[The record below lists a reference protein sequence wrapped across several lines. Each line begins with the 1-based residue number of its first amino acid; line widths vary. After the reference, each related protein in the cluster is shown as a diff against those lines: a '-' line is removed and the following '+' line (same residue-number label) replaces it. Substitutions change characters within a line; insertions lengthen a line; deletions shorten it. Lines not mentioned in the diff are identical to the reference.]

1 MFFLTQLKQKCHPK
15 RSSSPITLSVA
26 ATTLP
31 SHPNESDKM
40 RKALLPL
47 LALIL
52 SAPCAIAQ
60 APAEQALLQLANQAR
75 AAHRLPPLHW
85 DSELAQAAR
94 AHLKWVL
101 HERGELLHQ
110 YPGEP
115 DLLTRGAH
123 AGAHFSTIA
132 ENIAGHGESP
142 ADIQQIWMTTPTHR
156 ANLLDPN
163 LNAVGIAVIEE
174 RGLLYAVEDFS
185 HSAPVQQSG
194 GIEKR
199 VAQLLQQQGISPALS
214 NADARATCTM
224 PTGNAGHPKL
234 VIQWDGP
241 NPTEL
246 PSVLLQQIAS
256 GRYTTAQVGSCHS
269 NQANQQFTLYHVAV
283 LLY

>member
-1 MFFLTQLKQKCHPK
+1 
-15 RSSSPITLSVA
+15 
-26 ATTLP
+26 
-31 SHPNESDKM
+31 M

-75 AAHRLPPLHW
+75 AAHHLPPLHW
-85 DSELAQAAR
+85 DSELAEAAR

-101 HERGELLHQ
+101 NEPGELLHQ

-115 DLLTRGAH
+115 DLLTRGAR

-132 ENIAGHGESP
+132 ENIGGRGESP
-142 ADIQQIWMTTPTHR
+142 EDLQKIWMTTPTHR

-163 LNAVGIAVIEE
+163 LNAVGIALVE
-174 RGLLYAVEDFS
+174 RGGLLYAVEDFARS
-185 HSAPVQQSG
+185 VVVQQNG

-199 VAQLLQQQGISPALS
+199 VAQLLQERGIAPASS

-224 PTGNAGHPKL
+224 PTGNAGHPKM

-246 PSVLLQQIAS
+246 PDVLLQQIAS